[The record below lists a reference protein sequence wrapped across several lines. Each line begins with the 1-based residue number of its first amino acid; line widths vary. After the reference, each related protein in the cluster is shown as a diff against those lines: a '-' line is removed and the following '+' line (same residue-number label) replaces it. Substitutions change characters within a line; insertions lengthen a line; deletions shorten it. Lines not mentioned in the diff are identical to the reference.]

1 MTLRFTHGF
10 TRGQLLLAPRAQI
23 CTGWLS
29 PLSDGEVV
37 HFLQES
43 AEVGAG
49 AERVRMEIPPYAK
62 GLNVAPP
69 SVS

>member
-43 AEVGAG
+43 AEVSAG
-49 AERVRMEIPPYAK
+49 ASSERVRMEIAK